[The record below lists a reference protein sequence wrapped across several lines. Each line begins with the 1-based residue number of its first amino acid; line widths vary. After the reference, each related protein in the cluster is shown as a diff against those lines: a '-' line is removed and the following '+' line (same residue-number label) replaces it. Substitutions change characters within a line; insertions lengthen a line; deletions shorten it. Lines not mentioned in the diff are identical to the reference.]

1 MKKISFLIP
10 AITNGGSERIFLE
23 IGNFLANNNKKEY
36 SVEFFFNGSINSQ
49 NYLLHQ
55 QIKTFSH
62 YNISYKKYF
71 FQLIKYFNFSRPSIV
86 FTSLYTIGFIA
97 LFARM
102 FSFHKPKIVLGAH
115 NALSYKIKYPD
126 NTKDKY
132 FLKYLSKFFINKADL
147 IVSVSNGVGNELIE
161 KYNLKKNK
169 VINIYGPT
177 LNKHKL
183 DQYLRQKVHH
193 KFFNCKSHKVIIC
206 VGRLS
211 PQKGYDVIIKSFYYF
226 QKIYK
231 SKLIII
237 GEGSEEKK
245 LKELCRSLNLLEHVD
260 FIGSQSNPYKYIV
273 RSDMYVAASRWE
285 GLSLSIIDSLYS
297 GTNVVASDC
306 QYGPSEILEN
316 GRYGILTKV
325 NSEKNLLNGM
335 LKSIKISKLP
345 YSKFKNKLRGK
356 FFVNLNVK
364 IQYLNIVNKFLKTK
378 C

>member
-1 MKKISFLIP
+1 
-10 AITNGGSERIFLE
+10 
-23 IGNFLANNNKKEY
+23 
-36 SVEFFFNGSINSQ
+36 
-49 NYLLHQ
+49 
-55 QIKTFSH
+55 
-62 YNISYKKYF
+62 
-71 FQLIKYFNFSRPSIV
+71 
-86 FTSLYTIGFIA
+86 
-97 LFARM
+97 
-102 FSFHKPKIVLGAH
+102 
-115 NALSYKIKYPD
+115 
-126 NTKDKY
+126 
-132 FLKYLSKFFINKADL
+132 
-147 IVSVSNGVGNELIE
+147 
-161 KYNLKKNK
+161 

-183 DQYLRQKVHH
+183 DQYLIQKVHH

-260 FIGSQSNPYKYIV
+260 FIGSQSNPYKYIA
-273 RSDMYVAASRWE
+273 RSDIYVTASRWE

-335 LKSIKISKLP
+335 IKSIKNSKLP
-345 YSKFKNKLRGK
+345 YSKFKNNLRGK
-356 FFVNLNVK
+356 FFVNLNAK
-364 IQYLNIVNKFLKTK
+364 TQYLNIVYKFLKTK